1 MHENIDHF
9 TYDHFASCQREKGT
23 NRFVGENYALGLVNA
38 D

>member
-9 TYDHFASCQREKGT
+9 TYLVCLVPTRKR